1 MTGKNRISYRK
12 KRNKDTASFVSID
25 EKEIEIIH
33 PFHPHY
39 LQKIKDYELKKMQH
53 KDFIVYSYNGNRR
66 IIPVEYTNLRQENDL
81 FKHFSKGKAYFRL
94 VDLLKIVE
102 MIDRFEDR
110 GRKGM

>member
-1 MTGKNRISYRK
+1 MTGKNRTAC
-12 KRNKDTASFVSID
+12 KRTHNIDTASFVSID

-39 LQKIKDYELKKMQH
+39 KQKIKDYELKKMRH
-53 KDFIVYSYNGNRR
+53 IEYIIYSYNENRR
-66 IIPVEYTNLRQENDL
+66 IIPVEYTNLRQGNDL
-81 FKHFSKGKAYFRL
+81 FKHFSKGKAYFRF

-110 GRKGM
+110 G